1 MKVVLFLLFVIYLST
16 STVTSLKCYT
26 CLDATNNADCNAN
39 APTTCT
45 STTAKCSVAKV
56 AVSLFGKSSTILNKG
71 CIESALCTGSI
82 NILFVASGTE
92 CCDTDLCNVNGSVNF
107 CASKLLIIASAS
119 ILYFI
124 YKLTN

>member
-16 STVTSLKCYT
+16 STVTSLQCYT
-26 CLDATNNADCNAN
+26 CSAATNNAVCNAN
-39 APTTCT
+39 VPKTCESDT
-45 STTAKCSVAKV
+45 EQCSVSKV
-56 AVSLFGKSSTILNKG
+56 SVNILDKGATVLNKG
-71 CIESALCTGSI
+71 CIASTLCTGSI
-82 NILFVASGTE
+82 NILFVESGTE
-92 CCDTDLCNVNGSVNF
+92 CCDTDLCNVNGSINF